1 MKYVFRRLL
10 AGVVIVPAVAGIY
23 TLICGIGIAFSATGA
38 GATAGD
44 YWNLGLVFGVGVTLA
59 FAISA
64 WFEVRRLND

>member
-10 AGVVIVPAVAGIY
+10 AGIVIVPAVAFAY
-23 TLICGIGIAFSATGA
+23 TLVCLVMIVFSATGA
-38 GATAGD
+38 GNTAD
-44 YWNLGLVFGVGVTLA
+44 YYWNIGLGLGVGVTLA

>member
-10 AGVVIVPAVAGIY
+10 AGIVIVPAVAVAY
-23 TLICGIGIAFSATGA
+23 TFVCLMGHALSPSAGGNTFEH
-38 GATAGD
+38 
-44 YWNLGLVFGVGVTLA
+44 YWGLGLIFGVGVTLA